1 MGRNPGPQNSCGQ
14 IGVEGK
20 KGNWISSLQSLNPTI
35 DPQPEEISGELLQY
49 RKWD

>member
-1 MGRNPGPQNSCGQ
+1 MGHNSGPEKSCGQ
-14 IGVEGK
+14 IGVGEK

-49 RKWD
+49 PKWD